1 MKKVIAILI
10 ALAIACTGAY
20 FIFFETAYA
29 SCDLNGC
36 IECFDAKSRNAL
48 KGIGTLGSMVGG
60 SVGPFGF
67 NLGSDMFSS
76 LFSLGV
82 ATENEQIK
90 FTVKKI
96 VYTDDNHAKVT
107 ADVWTSKDYLYDEST
122 TEETFDMVKE
132 NGKWYLVEF

>member
-1 MKKVIAILI
+1 MSGGQNHEKVIAILI

-20 FIFFETAYA
+20 FIFFKKRRGKILECLENFETAYA
-29 SCDLNGC
+29 SGDLNGC

-90 FTVKKI
+90 FTVKKLFI
-96 VYTDDNHAKVT
+96 QTIIMPK
-107 ADVWTSKDYLYDEST
+107 
-122 TEETFDMVKE
+122 
-132 NGKWYLVEF
+132 